1 MDWHPPCAPT
11 WVVWETCRQLK
22 QAPVLASRVEVAAL
36 GRLRSD
42 FVTESRQVIVTIGTY
57 DRLVGF
63 GGARINMESENKKKP
78 YSRPALTKLT
88 PEQAKKL
95 VADRNNCNEEEAAD
109 FFKSLR
115 KQPSDATD
123 QKRKR
128 SA

>member
-1 MDWHPPCAPT
+1 MEHS
-11 WVVWETCRQLK
+11 RF
-22 QAPVLASRVEVAAL
+22 ASRKGRKVAPL

-63 GGARINMESENKKKP
+63 GGARINMESEDKRKP
-78 YSRPALTKLT
+78 YSRPTFTKLT

-109 FFKSLR
+109 FFRSLR